1 MKVSDI
7 IWTPKMQ
14 ALMADESQILLLAGA
29 TGCSKSLV
37 AGHKFA
43 DWLLHAPREE
53 TQFYIICENMG
64 TGVRNILHNKD
75 SFYNLFDFC
84 REEYK
89 AAKEGGI
96 QFIFH
101 GLHGDKTVYIVGADN
116 KNAWSKILGSNP
128 GGLWL
133 EELSVLHIDCIREAF
148 GRALSRRCKLIA
160 TTNGGLPT
168 QEFYTEFMNH
178 AKVMF
183 KDTVPAIELAE
194 MIEDKPYMHYY
205 HFNMEDD
212 APHLTEDEKAKLK
225 ELYPSNSFYYY
236 SKILG
241 CRGFVEGAAYAQLM
255 DKKIH
260 LRDFEDI
267 NLNNLQEIMLCLDIG
282 SNKDISR
289 TDKASTIAS
298 LVGFSKGYQRIIVLE
313 CWKIPSFSHDEI
325 IKQCEEKIEWWWVRY
340 MHKFKKI
347 AIDCAENILINTW
360 REINRFPTITVKGSV
375 KHVAGQIDLVTRCQ
389 LKQQLLVQERLLW
402 SSHAIDSYNAHTRI
416 LLDEDG
422 AELDLSVQD
431 NDIGDSLTY
440 GLTENW
446 NYITKQTSRR

>member
-1 MKVSDI
+1 MRTV
-7 IWTPKMQ
+7 MQ
-14 ALMADESQILLLAGA
+14 DETQIILLNGA

-37 AGHKFA
+37 AGHKFM
-43 DWLLHAPREE
+43 DWLFNAPKDE
-53 TQFYIICENMG
+53 TQFYMIFENMG
-64 TGVRNILHNKD
+64 TGVRNILQNKD

-89 AAKEGGI
+89 ASKEGGI
-96 QFIFH
+96 QFFFH

-128 GGLWL
+128 DGLWL

-183 KDTVPAIELAE
+183 RETVPAIELAE

-212 APHLTEDEKAKLK
+212 APHLTEEEKDKLK
-225 ELYPSNSFYYY
+225 ELYPRNSFYYF

-241 CRGFVEGAAYAQLM
+241 CRGFVEGAAYASLM

-260 LRDFEDI
+260 IRDFEDI

-282 SNKDISR
+282 SNKDISK
-289 TDKASTIAS
+289 TDKASTIAT
-298 LVGFSKGYQRIIVLE
+298 LVGFSRGYQRIIVLE
-313 CWKIPSFSHDEI
+313 CWKIPAYSHDEI
-325 IKQCEEKIEWWWVRY
+325 IKQCEDKIEWWWVRY

-347 AIDCAENILINTW
+347 RIDSAESILINTW
-360 REINRFPTITVKGSV
+360 RERNKFSTLDIKGCI
-375 KHVAGQIDLVTRCQ
+375 KHVAGQIDLVSRCQ
-389 LKQQLLVQERLLW
+389 LKQQLLVQERLIW

-446 NYITKQTSRR
+446 NYITKQTNRR